1 MTTPKC
7 QICSRQLEN
16 SDSINRGIGP
26 ECLAKREKFLAAAG
40 SNDHEIAELALSNDP
55 RVARWIAMAGRAIG
69 AGRQDHVNR
78 FIAAA
83 RAAKKVIDRRLLMA
97 IRENRTC
104 LNLLN
109 GTIAVEEKR
118 LETVEPSAFDLA
130 YIKELYNRRERLEAS
145 LAAQEAG
152 VDPDYEA
159 AWADHQAA
167 A

>member
-1 MTTPKC
+1 MKQPKC
-7 QICSRQLEN
+7 QICSRALEN
-16 SDSINRGIGP
+16 LDSINRGIGP
-26 ECLAKREKFLAAAG
+26 ECLANREKFLAAAG
-40 SNDHEIAELALSNDP
+40 SNDHEIAMLALCGDP
-55 RVARWIAMAGRAIG
+55 TVTRWVAKIAGAIG

-83 RAAKKVIDRRLLMA
+83 RAAKDVADRRSLMA
-97 IRENRTC
+97 TDETRTC

-109 GTIAVEEKR
+109 GTIAVEEER
-118 LETVEPSAFDLA
+118 LQTVEPSDFDRA
-130 YIKELYNRRERLEAS
+130 YIKQLRERRAGLEAR

-152 VDPDYEA
+152 VDADYEA